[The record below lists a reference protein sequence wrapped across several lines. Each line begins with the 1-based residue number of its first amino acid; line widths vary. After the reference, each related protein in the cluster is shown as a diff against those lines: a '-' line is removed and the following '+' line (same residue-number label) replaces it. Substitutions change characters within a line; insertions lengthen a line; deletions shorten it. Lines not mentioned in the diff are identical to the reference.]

1 MKTAF
6 RFDGIDL
13 ARGLAIVGM
22 VFAHLGPAGFDGG
35 VVADYTTTAF
45 AGYPSALF
53 AVLAGV
59 SLGLFT
65 ERGSADPVRTRLATL
80 VRGVILL
87 VAGTLLSM
95 VQSMIAI
102 VLTTIAAIYLLL
114 FWLPR
119 CKTWVVAVIIAVL
132 AAVSSVGFVLVELV
146 PFGFELFM
154 PPYPILA
161 WLTYG
166 AVGVLVHRFLVG
178 DSKAQ
183 AIAVVPALL
192 LAAVGFVIRVNNA
205 AVLPDEPLADAKAP
219 QIDSDPSVQS
229 LLMHSFEPHTGMF
242 GDLLASITF
251 AIAVICLCCLLCQ
264 VRWVNILAY
273 PLRAVGA
280 MALTTYVAH
289 VFIAGWFMFGG
300 FPLDVGKAYHI
311 GGNPMP
317 YSRLEPAHGSVH
329 ESTESESAAE
339 TDKLDKTDKT
349 DKPAKPDEPV
359 EPDPSFQRYQ
369 KIIQEADTW
378 QEYDEL
384 TADFWDDKS
393 KGWVLGDD
401 EFDPDE
407 LDGKIT
413 GQDNN
418 WATAAWN
425 AVGLIAFASLWKLRF
440 RRGPLEWVVAKL
452 IAKAIADKKPVA
464 LQKDATMQ

>member
-1 MKTAF
+1 MKAAF

-22 VFAHLGPAGFDGG
+22 VFAHLGPTGFDGG
-35 VVADYTTTAF
+35 VVADYTSTAF

-59 SLGLFT
+59 SLGLFH
-65 ERGSADPVRTRLATL
+65 ERGADDPVRTRLATL

-87 VAGTLLSM
+87 VAGTLMSM
-95 VQSMIAI
+95 VQSTIAI
-102 VLTTIAAIYLLL
+102 VLSTIAVIYLLL

-119 CKTWVVAVIIAVL
+119 CKTWVIAVIIAVL
-132 AAVSSVGFVLVELV
+132 AAVSSVGFVLVDLV

-154 PPYPILA
+154 PPYPVLA

-178 DSKAQ
+178 NTKAQ

-205 AVLPDEPLADAKAP
+205 AVFPYDPLADYTEP
-219 QIDSDPSVQS
+219 QFDKEPLVQ
-229 LLMHSFEPHTGMF
+229 LLLTQSFEPHTGMF
-242 GDLLASITF
+242 GDLLASITC

-264 VRWVNILAY
+264 VRWANILAY

-289 VFIAGWFMFGG
+289 VFIAGFFMLGG
-300 FPLDVGKAYHI
+300 IPLDAGETFDISGTGPVQ
-311 GGNPMP
+311 
-317 YSRLEPAHGSVH
+317 YSRVEPAEGSVH

-339 TDKLDKTDKT
+339 TDKPDNPDK
-349 DKPAKPDEPV
+349 
-359 EPDPSFQRYQ
+359 PDPSFQRYQ
-369 KIIQEADTW
+369 EIIQEADTW

-384 TADFWDDKS
+384 TAEFWDGKS
-393 KGWVLGDD
+393 NGWVLGDD

-407 LDGKIT
+407 LDVKDA
-413 GQDNN
+413 GQINN

-425 AVGLIAFASLWKLRF
+425 ALGLIVFAAVWKVFF
-440 RRGPLEWVVAKL
+440 RRGPLEWVVARL
-452 IAKAIADKKPVA
+452 INKAVLRKEVS
-464 LQKDATMQ
+464 MQ

>member
-1 MKTAF
+1 MKAAF

-22 VFAHLGPAGFDGG
+22 VFAHLGPTGFDGG
-35 VVADYTTTAF
+35 VVADYTSTAF

-59 SLGLFT
+59 SLGLFH
-65 ERGSADPVRTRLATL
+65 ERGADDPVRTRLATL

-87 VAGTLLSM
+87 VAGTLMSM
-95 VQSMIAI
+95 VQSTIAI
-102 VLTTIAAIYLLL
+102 VLSTIAVIYLLL

-119 CKTWVVAVIIAVL
+119 CKTWVIAVIIAVL
-132 AAVSSVGFVLVELV
+132 AAVSSVGFVLVDLV

-154 PPYPILA
+154 PPYPVLS

-178 DSKAQ
+178 NTKAQ

-205 AVLPDEPLADAKAP
+205 AVFPYDPLADYTEP
-219 QIDSDPSVQS
+219 QFDKEPLVQ
-229 LLMHSFEPHTGMF
+229 LLLTQSFEPHTGMF
-242 GDLLASITF
+242 GDLLASITC
-251 AIAVICLCCLLCQ
+251 AIAVICLCCLFCQ
-264 VRWVNILAY
+264 VRWANILAY

-289 VFIAGWFMFGG
+289 VFIAGFFMLGG
-300 FPLDVGKAYHI
+300 IPLDAGETFDISGTGPVQ
-311 GGNPMP
+311 
-317 YSRLEPAHGSVH
+317 YSRVEPAEGSVH

-339 TDKLDKTDKT
+339 TDKPEK
-349 DKPAKPDEPV
+349 PV

-384 TADFWDDKS
+384 TAEFWDGKT

-407 LDGKIT
+407 LDVKDA
-413 GQDNN
+413 GQINN

-425 AVGLIAFASLWKLRF
+425 ALGLIVFAVVWKVFF
-440 RRGPLEWVVAKL
+440 RRGPLEWVVAQL
-452 IAKAIADKKPVA
+452 INKAVLRKEVS
-464 LQKDATMQ
+464 MQ

>member
-1 MKTAF
+1 MKAAF

-22 VFAHLGPAGFDGG
+22 VFAHLGPTGFDGG
-35 VVADYTTTAF
+35 VVADYTSTAF

-59 SLGLFT
+59 SLGLFH
-65 ERGSADPVRTRLATL
+65 ERGADDPVRTRLATL

-87 VAGTLLSM
+87 VAGTLMSM
-95 VQSMIAI
+95 VQSTIAI
-102 VLTTIAAIYLLL
+102 VLSTIAVIYLLL

-119 CKTWVVAVIIAVL
+119 CKTWVIAVIIAVL
-132 AAVSSVGFVLVELV
+132 AAVSSVGFMLVEFV

-154 PPYPILA
+154 PPYPVLA

-178 DSKAQ
+178 NTKAQ

-205 AVLPDEPLADAKAP
+205 AVFPYDPLADYTEP
-219 QIDSDPSVQS
+219 QFDKEPLVQ
-229 LLMHSFEPHTGMF
+229 LLLTQSFEPHTGMF
-242 GDLLASITF
+242 GDLLASITC

-264 VRWVNILAY
+264 VRWANILAY

-289 VFIAGWFMFGG
+289 VFIAGFFMLGG
-300 FPLDVGKAYHI
+300 IPLDAGETFDISGTGPVQ
-311 GGNPMP
+311 
-317 YSRLEPAHGSVH
+317 YSRVEPAEGSVH

-339 TDKLDKTDKT
+339 TDKPDNPDK
-349 DKPAKPDEPV
+349 
-359 EPDPSFQRYQ
+359 PDPSFQRYQ
-369 KIIQEADTW
+369 EIIQEADTW

-384 TADFWDDKS
+384 TAEFWDGKS
-393 KGWVLGDD
+393 NGWVLGDD

-407 LDGKIT
+407 LDVKDA
-413 GQDNN
+413 GQINN

-425 AVGLIAFASLWKLRF
+425 ALGLIVFAAVWKVFF
-440 RRGPLEWVVAKL
+440 RRGPLEWVVARL
-452 IAKAIADKKPVA
+452 INKAVLRKEVS
-464 LQKDATMQ
+464 MQ

>member
-1 MKTAF
+1 MKAAF

-22 VFAHLGPAGFDGG
+22 VFAHLGPTGFDGG
-35 VVADYTTTAF
+35 VVADYTSTAF

-59 SLGLFT
+59 SLGLFH
-65 ERGSADPVRTRLATL
+65 ERGADDPVRTRLATL

-87 VAGTLLSM
+87 VAGTLMSM
-95 VQSMIAI
+95 VQSTIAI
-102 VLTTIAAIYLLL
+102 VLSTIAVIYLLL

-119 CKTWVVAVIIAVL
+119 CKTWVIAVIIAVL
-132 AAVSSVGFVLVELV
+132 AAVSSVGFVLVDLV

-154 PPYPILA
+154 PPYPVLA

-178 DSKAQ
+178 NTKAQ

-205 AVLPDEPLADAKAP
+205 AVFPYDPLADDTEP
-219 QIDSDPSVQS
+219 QFDKEPLVQ
-229 LLMHSFEPHTGMF
+229 LLLTQSFEPHTGMF
-242 GDLLASITF
+242 GDLLASITC

-264 VRWVNILAY
+264 VRWANILAY

-289 VFIAGWFMFGG
+289 VFIAGFFMLGG
-300 FPLDVGKAYHI
+300 IPLDAGETFNISGTGPVQ
-311 GGNPMP
+311 
-317 YSRLEPAHGSVH
+317 YSRVEPAEGSVH
-329 ESTESESAAE
+329 ESTESENVAE
-339 TDKLDKTDKT
+339 TDKSEK
-349 DKPAKPDEPV
+349 PV

-384 TADFWDDKS
+384 TAEFWDGKT

-407 LDGKIT
+407 LDVKDT
-413 GQDNN
+413 GQIHN

-425 AVGLIAFASLWKLRF
+425 ALGLIVFAAVWKAFF
-440 RRGPLEWVVAKL
+440 RRGPLEWVVAQL
-452 IAKAIADKKPVA
+452 INKAVLRKEVS
-464 LQKDATMQ
+464 MQ

>member
-1 MKTAF
+1 MKAAF

-22 VFAHLGPAGFDGG
+22 VFAHLGPTGFDGG
-35 VVADYTTTAF
+35 VVADYTSTAF

-59 SLGLFT
+59 SLGLFH
-65 ERGSADPVRTRLATL
+65 ERGADDPVRTRLATL

-87 VAGTLLSM
+87 VAGTLMSM
-95 VQSMIAI
+95 VQSTIAI
-102 VLTTIAAIYLLL
+102 VLSTIAVIYLLL

-119 CKTWVVAVIIAVL
+119 CKTWVIAVIIAVL
-132 AAVSSVGFVLVELV
+132 AAVSSVGFVLVDLV

-154 PPYPILA
+154 PPYPVLA

-178 DSKAQ
+178 NTKAQ
-183 AIAVVPALL
+183 VIALVPAVL

-205 AVLPDEPLADAKAP
+205 AVFPYDPLADYTEP
-219 QIDSDPSVQS
+219 QFDKEPLVQ
-229 LLMHSFEPHTGMF
+229 LLLTQSFEPHTGMF
-242 GDLLASITF
+242 GDLLASITC
-251 AIAVICLCCLLCQ
+251 AIAVICLCCLFCQ
-264 VRWVNILAY
+264 VRWANILAY

-289 VFIAGWFMFGG
+289 VFIAGFFMLGG
-300 FPLDVGKAYHI
+300 IPLDAGETFDISGTGPVQ
-311 GGNPMP
+311 
-317 YSRLEPAHGSVH
+317 YSRVEPAEGSVH

-339 TDKLDKTDKT
+339 TDKTEK
-349 DKPAKPDEPV
+349 PV

-384 TADFWDDKS
+384 TAEFWDGKT

-407 LDGKIT
+407 LDVKDA
-413 GQDNN
+413 GQINN

-425 AVGLIAFASLWKLRF
+425 ALGLIVFAAVWKVFF
-440 RRGPLEWVVAKL
+440 RRGPLEWVVAQL
-452 IAKAIADKKPVA
+452 INKAVLRKEVG
-464 LQKDATMQ
+464 MQ

>member
-1 MKTAF
+1 MKAAF

-22 VFAHLGPAGFDGG
+22 VFAHLGPTGFDGG

-59 SLGLFT
+59 SLGLFH
-65 ERGSADPVRTRLATL
+65 ERGADDPVRTRLATL

-87 VAGTLLSM
+87 VAGTLMSM
-95 VQSMIAI
+95 VQSTIAI
-102 VLTTIAAIYLLL
+102 VLSTIAVIYLLL

-119 CKTWVVAVIIAVL
+119 CKTWVIAVIIAVL
-132 AAVSSVGFVLVELV
+132 AAVSSVGFVLVDLV

-154 PPYPILA
+154 PPYPVLA

-178 DSKAQ
+178 NTKAQ

-205 AVLPDEPLADAKAP
+205 AVFPYDPLADDSEP
-219 QIDSDPSVQS
+219 QFDKEPLVQ
-229 LLMHSFEPHTGMF
+229 LLLTQSFEPHTGMF
-242 GDLLASITF
+242 GDLLASITC

-264 VRWVNILAY
+264 VRWANILAY

-289 VFIAGWFMFGG
+289 VFIAGFFMLGG
-300 FPLDVGKAYHI
+300 IPLDAGETFDISGTGPVQ
-311 GGNPMP
+311 
-317 YSRLEPAHGSVH
+317 YSRVEPAEGSVH

-339 TDKLDKTDKT
+339 TDKPDNPDK
-349 DKPAKPDEPV
+349 
-359 EPDPSFQRYQ
+359 PDPSFQRYQ
-369 KIIQEADTW
+369 EIIQEADTW

-384 TADFWDDKS
+384 TAEFWDGKS
-393 KGWVLGDD
+393 NGWVLGDD

-407 LDGKIT
+407 LDVKDA
-413 GQDNN
+413 GQINN

-425 AVGLIAFASLWKLRF
+425 ALGLIVFAAVWKVFF
-440 RRGPLEWVVAKL
+440 RRGPLEWVVARL
-452 IAKAIADKKPVA
+452 INKAVLRKEVS
-464 LQKDATMQ
+464 MQ

>member
-1 MKTAF
+1 MKAAF

-22 VFAHLGPAGFDGG
+22 VFAHLGPTGFDGG
-35 VVADYTTTAF
+35 VVADYTSTAF

-59 SLGLFT
+59 SLGLFH
-65 ERGSADPVRTRLATL
+65 ERGADDPVRTRLATL

-87 VAGTLLSM
+87 VAGTLMSM
-95 VQSMIAI
+95 VQSTIAI
-102 VLTTIAAIYLLL
+102 VLSTIAVIYLLL

-119 CKTWVVAVIIAVL
+119 CKTWVIAVIIAVL
-132 AAVSSVGFVLVELV
+132 AAVSSVGFVLVDLV

-154 PPYPILA
+154 PPYPVLA

-178 DSKAQ
+178 NTKAQ

-205 AVLPDEPLADAKAP
+205 AVFPYDPLADDSEP
-219 QIDSDPSVQS
+219 QFDKEPLVQ
-229 LLMHSFEPHTGMF
+229 LLLTQSFEPHTGMF
-242 GDLLASITF
+242 GDLLASITC

-264 VRWVNILAY
+264 VRWANILAY

-289 VFIAGWFMFGG
+289 VFIAGFFMLGG
-300 FPLDVGKAYHI
+300 IPLDAGETFDISGTGPVQ
-311 GGNPMP
+311 
-317 YSRLEPAHGSVH
+317 YSRVEPAEGSVH

-339 TDKLDKTDKT
+339 TD
-349 DKPAKPDEPV
+349 KPDEPV

-384 TADFWDDKS
+384 TAEFWDGKS
-393 KGWVLGDD
+393 NGWVLSDD

-407 LDGKIT
+407 LDVKDA
-413 GQDNN
+413 GQINN

-425 AVGLIAFASLWKLRF
+425 ALGLIVFAAVWKVFF
-440 RRGPLEWVVAKL
+440 RRGPLEWVVARL
-452 IAKAIADKKPVA
+452 INKAVLRKEVS
-464 LQKDATMQ
+464 MQ

>member
-1 MKTAF
+1 MKAAF

-22 VFAHLGPAGFDGG
+22 VFAHLGPTGFDGG
-35 VVADYTTTAF
+35 VVADYTSTAF

-59 SLGLFT
+59 SLGLFH
-65 ERGSADPVRTRLATL
+65 ERGADDPVRTRLATL

-87 VAGTLLSM
+87 VAGTLMSM
-95 VQSMIAI
+95 VQSTIAI
-102 VLTTIAAIYLLL
+102 VLSTIAVIYLLL

-119 CKTWVVAVIIAVL
+119 CKTWVISVVIAVL
-132 AAVSSVGFVLVELV
+132 VAVSSVGFVLVDLV

-154 PPYPILA
+154 PPYPVLA

-178 DSKAQ
+178 NTKAQ

-205 AVLPDEPLADAKAP
+205 AVFPYDPLADYTEP
-219 QIDSDPSVQS
+219 QFDKEPLVQ
-229 LLMHSFEPHTGMF
+229 LLLTQSFEPHTGLF
-242 GDLLASITF
+242 GDLLASITC

-264 VRWVNILAY
+264 VRWANILAY

-289 VFIAGWFMFGG
+289 VFIAGFFMLGG
-300 FPLDVGKAYHI
+300 IPLDAGKTFDI
-311 GGNPMP
+311 SGTGPVQ
-317 YSRLEPAHGSVH
+317 YSRVEPAEGSMH

-339 TDKLDKTDKT
+339 TD
-349 DKPAKPDEPV
+349 KPDEPV

-384 TADFWDDKS
+384 TAEFWDGKS
-393 KGWVLGDD
+393 NGWVLGDD
-401 EFDPDE
+401 KFDPDE
-407 LDGKIT
+407 LDVKDA
-413 GQDNN
+413 GQIHN

-425 AVGLIAFASLWKLRF
+425 ALGLIVFAAVWKVFF
-440 RRGPLEWVVAKL
+440 RRGPLEWVVARL
-452 IAKAIADKKPVA
+452 INKAVLRKEVS
-464 LQKDATMQ
+464 MQ

>member
-1 MKTAF
+1 MKAAF

-22 VFAHLGPAGFDGG
+22 VFAHLGPTGFDGG
-35 VVADYTTTAF
+35 VVADYTSTAF

-59 SLGLFT
+59 SLGLFH
-65 ERGSADPVRTRLATL
+65 ERGADDPVRTRLATL

-87 VAGTLLSM
+87 VAGTLMSM
-95 VQSMIAI
+95 VQSTIAI
-102 VLTTIAAIYLLL
+102 VLSTIAVIYLLL

-119 CKTWVVAVIIAVL
+119 CKTWVIAVIIAVL
-132 AAVSSVGFVLVELV
+132 AAVSSVGFVLVDLV

-154 PPYPILA
+154 PPYPVLA

-178 DSKAQ
+178 NTKAQ

-205 AVLPDEPLADAKAP
+205 AVFPYDPLADDSEP
-219 QIDSDPSVQS
+219 QFDKEPLVQ
-229 LLMHSFEPHTGMF
+229 LLLTQSFEPHTGMF
-242 GDLLASITF
+242 GDLLASITC

-264 VRWVNILAY
+264 VRWANILAY

-289 VFIAGWFMFGG
+289 VFIAGFFMLGG
-300 FPLDVGKAYHI
+300 IPLDAGETFDISGTGPVQ
-311 GGNPMP
+311 
-317 YSRLEPAHGSVH
+317 YSRVEPAEGSVH

-339 TDKLDKTDKT
+339 TDKP
-349 DKPAKPDEPV
+349 DKPDK
-359 EPDPSFQRYQ
+359 PDPSFQRYQ
-369 KIIQEADTW
+369 EIIQEADTW

-384 TADFWDDKS
+384 TAEFWDGKS
-393 KGWVLGDD
+393 NGWVLGDD

-407 LDGKIT
+407 LDVKDA
-413 GQDNN
+413 GQINN

-425 AVGLIAFASLWKLRF
+425 ALGLIVFAAVWKVFF
-440 RRGPLEWVVAKL
+440 RRGPLEWVVARL
-452 IAKAIADKKPVA
+452 INKAVLRKEVS
-464 LQKDATMQ
+464 MQ

>member
-1 MKTAF
+1 MKAAF

-22 VFAHLGPAGFDGG
+22 VFAHLGPTGFDGG
-35 VVADYTTTAF
+35 VVADYTSTAF

-59 SLGLFT
+59 SLGLFH
-65 ERGSADPVRTRLATL
+65 ERGADDPVRTRLATL

-87 VAGTLLSM
+87 VAGTLMSM
-95 VQSMIAI
+95 VQSTIAI
-102 VLTTIAAIYLLL
+102 VLSTIAVIYLLL

-119 CKTWVVAVIIAVL
+119 CKTWVISVVIAVL
-132 AAVSSVGFVLVELV
+132 ATVSSVGFVLVDLV

-154 PPYPILA
+154 PPYPVLA

-178 DSKAQ
+178 NTKAQ

-205 AVLPDEPLADAKAP
+205 AVFPYDPLADYTEP
-219 QIDSDPSVQS
+219 QFDKEPLVQ
-229 LLMHSFEPHTGMF
+229 LLLTQSFEPHTGLF
-242 GDLLASITF
+242 GDLLASITC
-251 AIAVICLCCLLCQ
+251 AIAVICLCSLLCQ
-264 VRWVNILAY
+264 VRWANILAY

-289 VFIAGWFMFGG
+289 VFIAGFFMLGG
-300 FPLDVGKAYHI
+300 IPLDAGKTFDI
-311 GGNPMP
+311 SGTGPVQ
-317 YSRLEPAHGSVH
+317 YSRLEPAEGSMH

-339 TDKLDKTDKT
+339 TDK
-349 DKPAKPDEPV
+349 PDEPD

-384 TADFWDDKS
+384 TAEFWDGKS
-393 KGWVLGDD
+393 NGWVLGDD

-407 LDGKIT
+407 LDVKDA
-413 GQDNN
+413 GQIHN
-418 WATAAWN
+418 WTTAAWN
-425 AVGLIAFASLWKLRF
+425 ALGLIVFAAVWKAFF
-440 RRGPLEWVVAKL
+440 RRGPLEWVVARL
-452 IAKAIADKKPVA
+452 INKAVLRKEVS
-464 LQKDATMQ
+464 MQ

>member
-1 MKTAF
+1 MKAAF

-22 VFAHLGPAGFDGG
+22 VFAHLGPTGFDGG

-87 VAGTLLSM
+87 VAGTLMSM
-95 VQSMIAI
+95 VQSTIAI
-102 VLTTIAAIYLLL
+102 VLSTIAVIYLLL

-119 CKTWVVAVIIAVL
+119 CKTWVIAVIIAVL

-154 PPYPILA
+154 PPYPVLA

-178 DSKAQ
+178 NTKAQ

-192 LAAVGFVIRVNNA
+192 LAAVGFVIRVNIA
-205 AVLPDEPLADAKAP
+205 AVFPYDPLADYTEP
-219 QIDSDPSVQS
+219 QFDKEPLVQ
-229 LLMHSFEPHTGMF
+229 LLLTQSFEPHTGMF
-242 GDLLASITF
+242 GDLLASITCV
-251 AIAVICLCCLLCQ
+251 IAVICLCCLLCQ
-264 VRWVNILAY
+264 VRWANILAY

-289 VFIAGWFMFGG
+289 VFIAGFFMLGG
-300 FPLDVGKAYHI
+300 IPLDAGETFDISGTGPVQ
-311 GGNPMP
+311 
-317 YSRLEPAHGSVH
+317 YSRVEPAEGSVH

-339 TDKLDKTDKT
+339 TDKPDNPDK
-349 DKPAKPDEPV
+349 
-359 EPDPSFQRYQ
+359 PDPSFQRYQ
-369 KIIQEADTW
+369 EIIQEADTW

-384 TADFWDDKS
+384 TAEFWDDKS

-401 EFDPDE
+401 EFDPGE
-407 LDGKIT
+407 LDAKSS
-413 GQDNN
+413 GQHNN

-425 AVGLIAFASLWKLRF
+425 ALGLIAFAAVWKAFF

-452 IAKAIADKKPVA
+452 INKAVLRDEPK
-464 LQKDATMQ
+464 MQ

>member
-1 MKTAF
+1 MKAAF

-22 VFAHLGPAGFDGG
+22 VFAHLGPTGFDGG
-35 VVADYTTTAF
+35 VIADYTTTAF

-59 SLGLFT
+59 SLGLFH
-65 ERGSADPVRTRLATL
+65 ERGADDPVRTRLATL

-87 VAGTLLSM
+87 VAGTLMSM
-95 VQSMIAI
+95 VQSTIAI
-102 VLTTIAAIYLLL
+102 VLSTIAVIYLLL

-119 CKTWVVAVIIAVL
+119 CKTWVIAVIIAVL
-132 AAVSSVGFVLVELV
+132 AAVSSVGFVLVDLV

-154 PPYPILA
+154 PPYPVLA

-178 DSKAQ
+178 NTKAQ

-192 LAAVGFVIRVNNA
+192 LAAVGFVIRVNSA
-205 AVLPDEPLADAKAP
+205 AVVPDELLVDAAEPQFDSAPL
-219 QIDSDPSVQS
+219 VQ
-229 LLMHSFEPHTGMF
+229 LLLTQSFEPHTGMF
-242 GDLLASITF
+242 GDLLASITC

-264 VRWVNILAY
+264 VRWANILAY

-289 VFIAGWFMFGG
+289 VFIAGFFMLGG
-300 FPLDVGKAYHI
+300 IPLDVGKTYTM
-311 GGNPMP
+311 GGTGPTQ
-317 YSRLEPAHGSVH
+317 YSRLEPAKGSVH

-339 TDKLDKTDKT
+339 TDK
-349 DKPAKPDEPV
+349 PDEPAL
-359 EPDPSFQRYQ
+359 PDPSFQRYQ
-369 KIIQEADTW
+369 EIIQEADTW

-384 TADFWDDKS
+384 TAEFWDDKS
-393 KGWVLGDD
+393 KGWILGDD
-401 EFDPDE
+401 EFDPGE
-407 LDGKIT
+407 LDAKSAGHRN
-413 GQDNN
+413 D

-425 AVGLIAFASLWKLRF
+425 ALGRIVLAAVWKAFF

-452 IAKAIADKKPVA
+452 INRAVLRKEPS
-464 LQKDATMQ
+464 MQ

>member
-1 MKTAF
+1 MKAAF

-22 VFAHLGPAGFDGG
+22 VFAHLGPTGFDGG
-35 VVADYTTTAF
+35 VVADYTSTAF

-59 SLGLFT
+59 SLGLFH
-65 ERGSADPVRTRLATL
+65 ERGADDPVRTRLATL

-87 VAGTLLSM
+87 VAGTLMSM
-95 VQSMIAI
+95 VQSTIAI
-102 VLTTIAAIYLLL
+102 VLSTIAVIYLLL

-119 CKTWVVAVIIAVL
+119 CKTWVIAVIIAVL
-132 AAVSSVGFVLVELV
+132 AAVSSVGFVLVDLV

-154 PPYPILA
+154 PPYPVLA

-178 DSKAQ
+178 NTKAQ

-205 AVLPDEPLADAKAP
+205 AVFPYDPLADYTEP
-219 QIDSDPSVQS
+219 QFDKEPLVQ
-229 LLMHSFEPHTGMF
+229 LLLTQSFEPHTGMF
-242 GDLLASITF
+242 GDLLASITC

-264 VRWVNILAY
+264 VRWANILAY

-289 VFIAGWFMFGG
+289 VFIAGFFMLGG
-300 FPLDVGKAYHI
+300 IPLDAGETFDISGTGPVQ
-311 GGNPMP
+311 
-317 YSRLEPAHGSVH
+317 YSRVEPAEGSVH

-339 TDKLDKTDKT
+339 TDKPEK
-349 DKPAKPDEPV
+349 PV

-384 TADFWDDKS
+384 TAEFWDGKS
-393 KGWVLGDD
+393 NGWVLGDD

-407 LDGKIT
+407 LDVKDA
-413 GQDNN
+413 GQINN

-425 AVGLIAFASLWKLRF
+425 ALGLIVFAAVWKVFF
-440 RRGPLEWVVAKL
+440 RRGPLEWVVAQL
-452 IAKAIADKKPVA
+452 INKAVLRKEVS
-464 LQKDATMQ
+464 MQ

>member
-1 MKTAF
+1 MKAAF

-22 VFAHLGPAGFDGG
+22 VFAHLGPTGFDGG
-35 VVADYTTTAF
+35 VVADYTSTAF

-59 SLGLFT
+59 SLGLFH
-65 ERGSADPVRTRLATL
+65 ERGADDPVRTRLATL

-87 VAGTLLSM
+87 VAGTLMSM
-95 VQSMIAI
+95 VQSTIAI
-102 VLTTIAAIYLLL
+102 VLSTIAVIYLLL

-119 CKTWVVAVIIAVL
+119 CKTWVIAVIIAVL
-132 AAVSSVGFVLVELV
+132 AAVSSVGFVLVDLV

-154 PPYPILA
+154 PPYPVLA

-178 DSKAQ
+178 NTKAQ
-183 AIAVVPALL
+183 VIALVPAVL

-205 AVLPDEPLADAKAP
+205 AVFPYDPLADYTEP
-219 QIDSDPSVQS
+219 QFDKEPLVQ
-229 LLMHSFEPHTGMF
+229 LLLTQSFEPHTGMF
-242 GDLLASITF
+242 GDLLASITC
-251 AIAVICLCCLLCQ
+251 AIAVICLCCLFCQ
-264 VRWVNILAY
+264 VRWANILAY

-289 VFIAGWFMFGG
+289 VFIAGFFMLGG
-300 FPLDVGKAYHI
+300 IPLDAGETFDISGTGPVQ
-311 GGNPMP
+311 
-317 YSRLEPAHGSVH
+317 YSRVEPAEGSVH

-339 TDKLDKTDKT
+339 TDKPEK
-349 DKPAKPDEPV
+349 PV

-384 TADFWDDKS
+384 TAEFWDGKS
-393 KGWVLGDD
+393 NGWVLGDD

-407 LDGKIT
+407 LDVKDA
-413 GQDNN
+413 GQIHN

-425 AVGLIAFASLWKLRF
+425 ALGLIVFAAVWKAFF
-440 RRGPLEWVVAKL
+440 RRGPLEWVVARL
-452 IAKAIADKKPVA
+452 INKAVLRKEVS
-464 LQKDATMQ
+464 MQ

>member
-1 MKTAF
+1 MKTGF

-22 VFAHLGPAGFDGG
+22 VFAHLGPTGFDGG

-87 VAGTLLSM
+87 VAGTLMSM
-95 VQSMIAI
+95 VQSTIAI
-102 VLTTIAAIYLLL
+102 VLTTVAAIYLLL

-132 AAVSSVGFVLVELV
+132 AAVSSVGFVLVEFV

-154 PPYPILA
+154 PPYPVLA

-178 DSKAQ
+178 NLKVQ
-183 AIAVVPALL
+183 AIALVPAVV

-264 VRWVNILAY
+264 VRWANILAY

-289 VFIAGWFMFGG
+289 VFVAGWFMFGG
-300 FPLDVGKAYHI
+300 FPLDVAKAI
-311 GGNPMP
+311 NMGGTGPVQ
-317 YSRLEPAHGSVH
+317 YSRVEPAHGSEH
-329 ESTESESAAE
+329 ESAESESAAE
-339 TDKLDKTDKT
+339 TDKT
-349 DKPAKPDEPV
+349 AKPDEPV

-369 KIIQEADTW
+369 EIIQEADTW

-407 LDGKIT
+407 LDGKIA
-413 GQDNN
+413 GQHNN

-425 AVGLIAFASLWKLRF
+425 ALGLIAFAAVWKAFF

-452 IAKAIADKKPVA
+452 INKAVLRDEPK
-464 LQKDATMQ
+464 MQ

>member
-1 MKTAF
+1 MKAAF

-22 VFAHLGPAGFDGG
+22 VFAHLGPTGFDGG
-35 VVADYTTTAF
+35 VVADYTSTAF

-59 SLGLFT
+59 SLGLFH
-65 ERGSADPVRTRLATL
+65 ERGADDPVRTRLATL

-87 VAGTLLSM
+87 VAGTLMSM
-95 VQSMIAI
+95 VQSTIAI
-102 VLTTIAAIYLLL
+102 VLSTIAVIYLLL

-119 CKTWVVAVIIAVL
+119 CKTWVIAVIIAVL
-132 AAVSSVGFVLVELV
+132 AVVSSVGFVLVDLV

-154 PPYPILA
+154 PPYPVLA

-178 DSKAQ
+178 NTKAQ

-205 AVLPDEPLADAKAP
+205 AVFPYDPLADDSEP
-219 QIDSDPSVQS
+219 QFDKEPLVQ
-229 LLMHSFEPHTGMF
+229 LLLTQSFEPHTGMF
-242 GDLLASITF
+242 GDLLASITC

-264 VRWVNILAY
+264 VRWANILAY

-289 VFIAGWFMFGG
+289 VFIAGFFMLGG
-300 FPLDVGKAYHI
+300 IPLDAGETFDISGTGPVQ
-311 GGNPMP
+311 
-317 YSRLEPAHGSVH
+317 YSRVEPAEGSVH

-339 TDKLDKTDKT
+339 TDKP
-349 DKPAKPDEPV
+349 DKPDK
-359 EPDPSFQRYQ
+359 PDPSFQRYQ
-369 KIIQEADTW
+369 EIIQEADTW

-384 TADFWDDKS
+384 TAEFWDGKS
-393 KGWVLGDD
+393 NGWVLGDD

-407 LDGKIT
+407 LDVKDA
-413 GQDNN
+413 GQINN

-425 AVGLIAFASLWKLRF
+425 ALGLIVFAAVWKVFF
-440 RRGPLEWVVAKL
+440 RRGPLEWVVARL
-452 IAKAIADKKPVA
+452 INKAVLRKEVS
-464 LQKDATMQ
+464 MQ

>member
-1 MKTAF
+1 MKAAF

-22 VFAHLGPAGFDGG
+22 VFAHLGPTGFDGG
-35 VVADYTTTAF
+35 VVADYTSTAF

-59 SLGLFT
+59 SLGLFH
-65 ERGSADPVRTRLATL
+65 ERGADDPVRTRLATL

-87 VAGTLLSM
+87 VAGTLMSM
-95 VQSMIAI
+95 VQSTIAI
-102 VLTTIAAIYLLL
+102 VLSTIAVIYLLL

-119 CKTWVVAVIIAVL
+119 CKTWVIAVIIAVL
-132 AAVSSVGFVLVELV
+132 AAVSSVGFVLVDLV

-154 PPYPILA
+154 PPYPVLA

-178 DSKAQ
+178 NTKAQ

-205 AVLPDEPLADAKAP
+205 AVFPYDPLADYTEP
-219 QIDSDPSVQS
+219 QFDKEPLVQ
-229 LLMHSFEPHTGMF
+229 LLLTQSFEPHTGMF
-242 GDLLASITF
+242 GDLLASITC

-264 VRWVNILAY
+264 VRWANILAY

-280 MALTTYVAH
+280 MAFTTYVAH
-289 VFIAGWFMFGG
+289 VFIAGFFMLGG
-300 FPLDVGKAYHI
+300 IPLDAGETFDISGTGPVQ
-311 GGNPMP
+311 
-317 YSRLEPAHGSVH
+317 YSRVEPAEGSVH

-339 TDKLDKTDKT
+339 TDK
-349 DKPAKPDEPV
+349 
-359 EPDPSFQRYQ
+359 PDPSFQRYQ

-384 TADFWDDKS
+384 TAEFWDGKT

-407 LDGKIT
+407 LDVKDA
-413 GQDNN
+413 GQINN

-425 AVGLIAFASLWKLRF
+425 ALGLIVFAAVWKVFF
-440 RRGPLEWVVAKL
+440 RRGPLEWVVAQL
-452 IAKAIADKKPVA
+452 INKAVLRKEVG
-464 LQKDATMQ
+464 MQ

>member
-1 MKTAF
+1 MKAAF

-22 VFAHLGPAGFDGG
+22 VFAHLGPTGFDGG
-35 VVADYTTTAF
+35 VVADYTSTAF

-59 SLGLFT
+59 SLGLFH
-65 ERGSADPVRTRLATL
+65 ERGADDPVRTRLATL

-87 VAGTLLSM
+87 VAGTLMSM
-95 VQSMIAI
+95 VQSTIAI
-102 VLTTIAAIYLLL
+102 VLSTIAVIYLLL

-119 CKTWVVAVIIAVL
+119 CKTWVIAVIIAVL
-132 AAVSSVGFVLVELV
+132 AAVSSVGFVLVDLV

-154 PPYPILA
+154 PPYPVLA

-178 DSKAQ
+178 NTKAQ

-205 AVLPDEPLADAKAP
+205 AVFPYDPLADYTEP
-219 QIDSDPSVQS
+219 QFDKEPLVQ
-229 LLMHSFEPHTGMF
+229 LLLTQSFEPHTGMF
-242 GDLLASITF
+242 GDLLASITC

-264 VRWVNILAY
+264 VRWANILAY

-289 VFIAGWFMFGG
+289 VFIAGFFMLGG
-300 FPLDVGKAYHI
+300 IPLDAGETFDISGTGPVQ
-311 GGNPMP
+311 
-317 YSRLEPAHGSVH
+317 YSRVEPAEGSVH

-339 TDKLDKTDKT
+339 TDK
-349 DKPAKPDEPV
+349 PDEPA

-369 KIIQEADTW
+369 EIIQEADTW

-384 TADFWDDKS
+384 TAEFWDGKS
-393 KGWVLGDD
+393 NGWVLGDD

-407 LDGKIT
+407 LDVKDA
-413 GQDNN
+413 GQINN

-425 AVGLIAFASLWKLRF
+425 ALGLIVFAAVWKVFF
-440 RRGPLEWVVAKL
+440 RRGPLEWVVARL
-452 IAKAIADKKPVA
+452 INKAVLRKEVS
-464 LQKDATMQ
+464 MQ

>member
-1 MKTAF
+1 MKAAF

-22 VFAHLGPAGFDGG
+22 VFAHLGPTGFDGG
-35 VVADYTTTAF
+35 VVADYTSTAF

-59 SLGLFT
+59 SLGLFH
-65 ERGSADPVRTRLATL
+65 ERGADDPVRTRLATL

-87 VAGTLLSM
+87 VAGTLMSM
-95 VQSMIAI
+95 VQSTIAI
-102 VLTTIAAIYLLL
+102 VLSTIAVIYLLL

-119 CKTWVVAVIIAVL
+119 CKTWVIAVIIAVL
-132 AAVSSVGFVLVELV
+132 AAVSSVGFVLVDLV

-154 PPYPILA
+154 PPYPVLA

-178 DSKAQ
+178 NTKAQ
-183 AIAVVPALL
+183 VIALVPAVL

-205 AVLPDEPLADAKAP
+205 AVFPYDPLADYTEP
-219 QIDSDPSVQS
+219 QFDKEPLVQ
-229 LLMHSFEPHTGMF
+229 LLLTQSFEPHTGMF
-242 GDLLASITF
+242 GDLLASITC
-251 AIAVICLCCLLCQ
+251 AIAVICLCCLFCQ
-264 VRWVNILAY
+264 VRWANILAY

-289 VFIAGWFMFGG
+289 VFIAGFFMLGG
-300 FPLDVGKAYHI
+300 IPLDAGEAFDISGTGPVQ
-311 GGNPMP
+311 
-317 YSRLEPAHGSVH
+317 YSRVEPAEGSVH

-339 TDKLDKTDKT
+339 TDKPEK
-349 DKPAKPDEPV
+349 PV

-384 TADFWDDKS
+384 TAEFWDGKS
-393 KGWVLGDD
+393 NGWVLGDD

-407 LDGKIT
+407 LDVKDA
-413 GQDNN
+413 GQIHN

-425 AVGLIAFASLWKLRF
+425 ALGLIVFAAVWEAFF
-440 RRGPLEWVVAKL
+440 RRGPLEWVVARL
-452 IAKAIADKKPVA
+452 IDKAVLRKEVS
-464 LQKDATMQ
+464 MQ

>member
-1 MKTAF
+1 MKAAF

-22 VFAHLGPAGFDGG
+22 VFAHLGPTGFDGG
-35 VVADYTTTAF
+35 VVADYTSTAF

-59 SLGLFT
+59 SLGLFH
-65 ERGSADPVRTRLATL
+65 ERGADDPVRTRLATL

-87 VAGTLLSM
+87 VAGTLMSM
-95 VQSMIAI
+95 VQSTIAI
-102 VLTTIAAIYLLL
+102 VLSTIAVIYLLL

-119 CKTWVVAVIIAVL
+119 CKTWVISVVIAVL
-132 AAVSSVGFVLVELV
+132 ATVSSVGFVLVDLV

-154 PPYPILA
+154 PPYPVLA

-178 DSKAQ
+178 NTKAQ

-205 AVLPDEPLADAKAP
+205 AVFPYDPLADYTEP
-219 QIDSDPSVQS
+219 QFDKEPLVQ
-229 LLMHSFEPHTGMF
+229 LLLTQSFEPHTGLF
-242 GDLLASITF
+242 GDLLASITC

-264 VRWVNILAY
+264 VRWANILAY

-289 VFIAGWFMFGG
+289 VFIAGFFMLGG
-300 FPLDVGKAYHI
+300 IPLDAGKTFDI
-311 GGNPMP
+311 SGTGPVQ
-317 YSRLEPAHGSVH
+317 YSRVEPAEGSVH
-329 ESTESESAAE
+329 ESTESENAAE
-339 TDKLDKTDKT
+339 TDKPEKPDEIN
-349 DKPAKPDEPV
+349 KPAKPD

-384 TADFWDDKS
+384 TAEFWDGKS
-393 KGWVLGDD
+393 NGWVLGDD

-407 LDGKIT
+407 LDVKDA
-413 GQDNN
+413 GQIHN

-425 AVGLIAFASLWKLRF
+425 ALGLIVFAAVWKVFF
-440 RRGPLEWVVAKL
+440 RRGPLEWVVARL
-452 IAKAIADKKPVA
+452 INKAVLRKEVS
-464 LQKDATMQ
+464 MQ

>member
-1 MKTAF
+1 MKAAF

-22 VFAHLGPAGFDGG
+22 VFAHLGPTGFDGG
-35 VVADYTTTAF
+35 VVADYTSTAF

-59 SLGLFT
+59 SLDLFH
-65 ERGSADPVRTRLATL
+65 ERGADDPVRTRLATL

-87 VAGTLLSM
+87 VAGTLMSM
-95 VQSMIAI
+95 VQSTIAI
-102 VLTTIAAIYLLL
+102 VLSTIAVIYLLL

-119 CKTWVVAVIIAVL
+119 CKTWVISVVIAVL
-132 AAVSSVGFVLVELV
+132 ATVSSVGFVLVDLV

-154 PPYPILA
+154 PPYPVLA

-178 DSKAQ
+178 NTKAQ

-205 AVLPDEPLADAKAP
+205 AVFPYDPLADYTEP
-219 QIDSDPSVQS
+219 QFDKEPLVQ
-229 LLMHSFEPHTGMF
+229 LLLTQSFEPHTGLF
-242 GDLLASITF
+242 GDLLASITC

-264 VRWVNILAY
+264 VRWANILAY

-289 VFIAGWFMFGG
+289 VFIAGFFMLGG
-300 FPLDVGKAYHI
+300 IPLDAGETFDISGTGPVQ
-311 GGNPMP
+311 
-317 YSRLEPAHGSVH
+317 YSRVEPAEGSVH
-329 ESTESESAAE
+329 ESTESENAAE
-339 TDKLDKTDKT
+339 TD
-349 DKPAKPDEPV
+349 KPDEPV

-384 TADFWDDKS
+384 TAEFWDGKS
-393 KGWVLGDD
+393 NGWVLGDD

-407 LDGKIT
+407 LDVKDA
-413 GQDNN
+413 GQIHN
-418 WATAAWN
+418 WTTAAWN
-425 AVGLIAFASLWKLRF
+425 ALGLIVFAAVWKVFF
-440 RRGPLEWVVAKL
+440 RRGPLEWVVARL
-452 IAKAIADKKPVA
+452 INKAVLRKEVS
-464 LQKDATMQ
+464 MQ

>member
-1 MKTAF
+1 MKAAF

-22 VFAHLGPAGFDGG
+22 VFAHLGPTGFDGG
-35 VVADYTTTAF
+35 VVADYTSTAF

-59 SLGLFT
+59 SLGLFH
-65 ERGSADPVRTRLATL
+65 ERGADDPVRTRLATL

-95 VQSMIAI
+95 VQSTIAI
-102 VLTTIAAIYLLL
+102 VLSTIAVIYLLL

-119 CKTWVVAVIIAVL
+119 CKTWVIAVIIAVL
-132 AAVSSVGFVLVELV
+132 AAVSAVGFVLVDLV

-154 PPYPILA
+154 PPYPVLA

-178 DSKAQ
+178 NTKAQ
-183 AIAVVPALL
+183 VIALVPAVL

-205 AVLPDEPLADAKAP
+205 AVFPYDPLADDTEP
-219 QIDSDPSVQS
+219 QFDKEPLVQ
-229 LLMHSFEPHTGMF
+229 LLLTQSFEPHTGMF
-242 GDLLASITF
+242 GDLLASITC

-264 VRWVNILAY
+264 VRWANILAY

-289 VFIAGWFMFGG
+289 VFIAGFFMLGG
-300 FPLDVGKAYHI
+300 IPLDAGETFDISGTGPVQ
-311 GGNPMP
+311 
-317 YSRLEPAHGSVH
+317 YSRVEPAEGSVH

-339 TDKLDKTDKT
+339 AD
-349 DKPAKPDEPV
+349 KPDEPV

-384 TADFWDDKS
+384 TAEFWDGKS
-393 KGWVLGDD
+393 NGWVLGDD

-407 LDGKIT
+407 LDVKDA
-413 GQDNN
+413 GQINN

-425 AVGLIAFASLWKLRF
+425 ALGLIVFAAVWKVFF
-440 RRGPLEWVVAKL
+440 RRGPLEWVVAQL
-452 IAKAIADKKPVA
+452 INKAVLRKEVS
-464 LQKDATMQ
+464 MQ

>member
-1 MKTAF
+1 MKAAF

-22 VFAHLGPAGFDGG
+22 VFAHLGPTGFDGG
-35 VVADYTTTAF
+35 VVADYTSTAF

-59 SLGLFT
+59 SLGLFH
-65 ERGSADPVRTRLATL
+65 ERGADDPVRTRLATL

-87 VAGTLLSM
+87 VAGTLMSM
-95 VQSMIAI
+95 VQSTIAI
-102 VLTTIAAIYLLL
+102 VLSTIAVIYLLL

-119 CKTWVVAVIIAVL
+119 CKTWVLAVIIAVL
-132 AAVSSVGFVLVELV
+132 AAVSSVGFVLVDLV

-154 PPYPILA
+154 PPYPVLA

-178 DSKAQ
+178 NTKAQ

-205 AVLPDEPLADAKAP
+205 AVFPYDPLADYTEP
-219 QIDSDPSVQS
+219 QFDKEPLVQ
-229 LLMHSFEPHTGMF
+229 LLLTQSFEPHTGLF
-242 GDLLASITF
+242 GDLLASITC
-251 AIAVICLCCLLCQ
+251 AIAVICLCSLLCQ
-264 VRWVNILAY
+264 VRWANILAY

-289 VFIAGWFMFGG
+289 VFIAGFFMLGG
-300 FPLDVGKAYHI
+300 IPLDAGKTFDI
-311 GGNPMP
+311 SGTGPVQ
-317 YSRLEPAHGSVH
+317 YSRVEPAEGSVH
-329 ESTESESAAE
+329 ESTESENAAE
-339 TDKLDKTDKT
+339 TDK
-349 DKPAKPDEPV
+349 PV

-384 TADFWDDKS
+384 TAEFWDGKS

-407 LDGKIT
+407 LDLKDA
-413 GQDNN
+413 GQINN

-425 AVGLIAFASLWKLRF
+425 ALGLIVFAAVWKAFF
-440 RRGPLEWVVAKL
+440 RRGPLEWVVARL
-452 IAKAIADKKPVA
+452 INKAVLRKEVS
-464 LQKDATMQ
+464 MQ

>member
-1 MKTAF
+1 MKAAF

-22 VFAHLGPAGFDGG
+22 VFAHLGPTGFDGG
-35 VVADYTTTAF
+35 VVADYTSTAF

-59 SLGLFT
+59 SLGLFH
-65 ERGSADPVRTRLATL
+65 ERGADDPVRTRLATL

-87 VAGTLLSM
+87 VAGTLMSM
-95 VQSMIAI
+95 VQSTIAI
-102 VLTTIAAIYLLL
+102 VLSTIAVIYLLL

-119 CKTWVVAVIIAVL
+119 CKTWVISVVIAVL
-132 AAVSSVGFVLVELV
+132 ATVSSVGFVLVDLV

-154 PPYPILA
+154 PPYPVLA

-178 DSKAQ
+178 NTKAQ

-205 AVLPDEPLADAKAP
+205 AVFPYDPLADYTEP
-219 QIDSDPSVQS
+219 QFDKEPLVQ
-229 LLMHSFEPHTGMF
+229 LLLTQSFEPHTGLF
-242 GDLLASITF
+242 GDLLASITC

-264 VRWVNILAY
+264 VRWANILAY

-289 VFIAGWFMFGG
+289 VFIAGFFMLGG
-300 FPLDVGKAYHI
+300 IPLDAGKTFDI
-311 GGNPMP
+311 SGTGPVQ
-317 YSRLEPAHGSVH
+317 YSRVEPAEGSMH

-339 TDKLDKTDKT
+339 TD
-349 DKPAKPDEPV
+349 KPDEPV

-384 TADFWDDKS
+384 TAEFWDGKS

-407 LDGKIT
+407 LDVKDA
-413 GQDNN
+413 GQINN

-425 AVGLIAFASLWKLRF
+425 ALGLIVFAAVWKVFF
-440 RRGPLEWVVAKL
+440 RRGPLEWVVARL
-452 IAKAIADKKPVA
+452 INKAVLRKEVS
-464 LQKDATMQ
+464 MQ

>member
-1 MKTAF
+1 MKAAF

-22 VFAHLGPAGFDGG
+22 VFAHLGPTGFDGG
-35 VVADYTTTAF
+35 VVADYTSTAF

-59 SLGLFT
+59 SLGLFH
-65 ERGSADPVRTRLATL
+65 ERGADDPVRTRLATL

-87 VAGTLLSM
+87 VAGTLMSM
-95 VQSMIAI
+95 VQSTIAI
-102 VLTTIAAIYLLL
+102 VLSTIAVIYLLL

-119 CKTWVVAVIIAVL
+119 CKTWVIAVIIAVL
-132 AAVSSVGFVLVELV
+132 AAVSSVGFVLVDLV

-154 PPYPILA
+154 PPYPVLA

-178 DSKAQ
+178 NTKAQ

-205 AVLPDEPLADAKAP
+205 AVFPYDPLADYTEP
-219 QIDSDPSVQS
+219 QFDKEPLVQ
-229 LLMHSFEPHTGMF
+229 LLLTQSFEPHTGMF
-242 GDLLASITF
+242 GDLLASITC

-264 VRWVNILAY
+264 VRWANILAY

-289 VFIAGWFMFGG
+289 VFIAGFFMLGG
-300 FPLDVGKAYHI
+300 IPLDAGETFDISGTGPVQ
-311 GGNPMP
+311 
-317 YSRLEPAHGSVH
+317 YSRVEPAEGSVH

-339 TDKLDKTDKT
+339 TDKPDNPDK
-349 DKPAKPDEPV
+349 
-359 EPDPSFQRYQ
+359 PDPSFQRYQ

-384 TADFWDDKS
+384 TAEFWDGKS
-393 KGWVLGDD
+393 NGWVLGDD

-407 LDGKIT
+407 LDVKDAVQI
-413 GQDNN
+413 NN

-425 AVGLIAFASLWKLRF
+425 ALGLIVFAAVWKVFF
-440 RRGPLEWVVAKL
+440 RRGPLEWVVARL
-452 IAKAIADKKPVA
+452 INKAVLRKEVS
-464 LQKDATMQ
+464 MQ

>member
-1 MKTAF
+1 MKAAF

-22 VFAHLGPAGFDGG
+22 VFAHLGPTGFDGG
-35 VVADYTTTAF
+35 VVADYTSTAF

-59 SLGLFT
+59 SLGLFH
-65 ERGSADPVRTRLATL
+65 ERGADDPVRTRLATL

-87 VAGTLLSM
+87 VAGTLMSM
-95 VQSMIAI
+95 VQSTIAI
-102 VLTTIAAIYLLL
+102 VLSTIAVIYLLL

-119 CKTWVVAVIIAVL
+119 CKTWVISVVIAVL
-132 AAVSSVGFVLVELV
+132 ATVSSVGFVLVDLV

-154 PPYPILA
+154 PPYPVLA

-178 DSKAQ
+178 NTKAQ

-205 AVLPDEPLADAKAP
+205 AVFPYDPLADYTEP
-219 QIDSDPSVQS
+219 QFDKEPLVQ
-229 LLMHSFEPHTGMF
+229 LLLTQSFEPHTGLF
-242 GDLLASITF
+242 GDLLASITC

-264 VRWVNILAY
+264 VRWANILAY

-289 VFIAGWFMFGG
+289 VFIAGFFMLGG
-300 FPLDVGKAYHI
+300 IPLDAGKTFDI
-311 GGNPMP
+311 SGTGPVQ
-317 YSRLEPAHGSVH
+317 YSRVEPAEGSVH

-339 TDKLDKTDKT
+339 TDKPEK
-349 DKPAKPDEPV
+349 PV

-384 TADFWDDKS
+384 TAEFWDGKT

-407 LDGKIT
+407 LDVKDA
-413 GQDNN
+413 GQINN

-425 AVGLIAFASLWKLRF
+425 ALGLIVFAAVWKVFF
-440 RRGPLEWVVAKL
+440 RRGPLEWVVAQL
-452 IAKAIADKKPVA
+452 INKAVLRKEVG
-464 LQKDATMQ
+464 MQ

>member
-1 MKTAF
+1 MKAAF

-22 VFAHLGPAGFDGG
+22 VFAHLGPTGFDGG
-35 VVADYTTTAF
+35 VIADYTTTAF

-59 SLGLFT
+59 SLGLFH
-65 ERGSADPVRTRLATL
+65 ERGVDDPVRPRLATL
-80 VRGVILL
+80 ARGVILL
-87 VAGTLLSM
+87 VAGTLMSM
-95 VQSMIAI
+95 VPSSIAI
-102 VLTTIAAIYLLL
+102 VLSTIAVIYLLL

-119 CKTWVVAVIIAVL
+119 CKTWVIAVIIAVL
-132 AAVSSVGFVLVELV
+132 AAVSSVGFVLVDLV

-154 PPYPILA
+154 PPYPVLA

-178 DSKAQ
+178 NTKAQ

-205 AVLPDEPLADAKAP
+205 AVVPDELLVDAAEPQFDSAPL
-219 QIDSDPSVQS
+219 VQ
-229 LLMHSFEPHTGMF
+229 LLLTQSFEPHTGMF
-242 GDLLASITF
+242 GDLLASITC

-264 VRWVNILAY
+264 VRWANILAY

-289 VFIAGWFMFGG
+289 VFIAGFFMLGG
-300 FPLDVGKAYHI
+300 IPLDVGKTYTM
-311 GGNPMP
+311 GGTGPTQ
-317 YSRLEPAHGSVH
+317 YSRLEPAEGSVH

-339 TDKLDKTDKT
+339 TDK
-349 DKPAKPDEPV
+349 PDEPAL
-359 EPDPSFQRYQ
+359 PDPSFQRYQ
-369 KIIQEADTW
+369 EIIQEADTW

-384 TADFWDDKS
+384 TAEFWDDKS
-393 KGWVLGDD
+393 KGWILGDD
-401 EFDPDE
+401 EFDPGE
-407 LDGKIT
+407 LDAKSAGHRN
-413 GQDNN
+413 D

-425 AVGLIAFASLWKLRF
+425 ALGLIVFAAVWKAFF

-452 IAKAIADKKPVA
+452 INRAVLRKEPS
-464 LQKDATMQ
+464 MQ

>member
-1 MKTAF
+1 MKAAF

-22 VFAHLGPAGFDGG
+22 VFAHLGPTGFDGG
-35 VVADYTTTAF
+35 VVADYTSTAF

-59 SLGLFT
+59 SLGLFH
-65 ERGSADPVRTRLATL
+65 ERGADDPVRTRLATL

-87 VAGTLLSM
+87 VAGTLMSM
-95 VQSMIAI
+95 VQSTIAI
-102 VLTTIAAIYLLL
+102 VLSTIAVIYLLL

-119 CKTWVVAVIIAVL
+119 CKTWVLAVIIAVL
-132 AAVSSVGFVLVELV
+132 AAVSSVGFVLVDLV

-154 PPYPILA
+154 PPYPVLA

-178 DSKAQ
+178 NTKAQ

-205 AVLPDEPLADAKAP
+205 AVFPYDPLADYTEP
-219 QIDSDPSVQS
+219 QFDKEPLVQ
-229 LLMHSFEPHTGMF
+229 LLLTQSFEPHTGLF
-242 GDLLASITF
+242 GDLLASITC

-264 VRWVNILAY
+264 VRWANILAY

-289 VFIAGWFMFGG
+289 VFIAGFFMLGG
-300 FPLDVGKAYHI
+300 IPLDAGKTFDI
-311 GGNPMP
+311 SGTGPVQ
-317 YSRLEPAHGSVH
+317 YSRVEPAEGSMH

-339 TDKLDKTDKT
+339 TD
-349 DKPAKPDEPV
+349 KPDEPV

-384 TADFWDDKS
+384 TAEFWDGKS

-407 LDGKIT
+407 LDVKDA
-413 GQDNN
+413 GQINN

-425 AVGLIAFASLWKLRF
+425 ALGLIVFAAVWKVFF
-440 RRGPLEWVVAKL
+440 RRGPLEWVVARL
-452 IAKAIADKKPVA
+452 INKAVLRKEVS
-464 LQKDATMQ
+464 MQ

>member
-1 MKTAF
+1 MKAAF

-22 VFAHLGPAGFDGG
+22 VFAHLGPTGFDGG
-35 VVADYTTTAF
+35 VVADYTSTAF

-59 SLGLFT
+59 SLGLFH
-65 ERGSADPVRTRLATL
+65 ERGADDPVRTRLATL

-87 VAGTLLSM
+87 VAGTLMSM
-95 VQSMIAI
+95 VQSTIAI
-102 VLTTIAAIYLLL
+102 VLSTIAVIYLLL

-119 CKTWVVAVIIAVL
+119 CKTWVIAVIIAVL
-132 AAVSSVGFVLVELV
+132 AAVSSVGFVLVDLV

-154 PPYPILA
+154 PPYPVLA

-178 DSKAQ
+178 NTKAQ
-183 AIAVVPALL
+183 VIALVPAVL

-205 AVLPDEPLADAKAP
+205 AVFPYDPLADYTEP
-219 QIDSDPSVQS
+219 QFDEEPLVQ
-229 LLMHSFEPHTGMF
+229 LLLTQSFEPHTGMF
-242 GDLLASITF
+242 GDLLASITC

-264 VRWVNILAY
+264 VRWANILAY

-289 VFIAGWFMFGG
+289 VFIAGFFMLGG
-300 FPLDVGKAYHI
+300 IPLDAGETFDISGTGPVQ
-311 GGNPMP
+311 
-317 YSRLEPAHGSVH
+317 YSRVEPAEGSVH

-339 TDKLDKTDKT
+339 TDKPEK
-349 DKPAKPDEPV
+349 PV

-384 TADFWDDKS
+384 TAEFWDGKS
-393 KGWVLGDD
+393 NGWVLGDD

-407 LDGKIT
+407 LDVKDA
-413 GQDNN
+413 GQINN

-425 AVGLIAFASLWKLRF
+425 ALGLIVFAAVWKVFF
-440 RRGPLEWVVAKL
+440 RRGPLEWVVAQL
-452 IAKAIADKKPVA
+452 INKAVLRKEVG
-464 LQKDATMQ
+464 MQ

>member
-1 MKTAF
+1 MKAAF

-22 VFAHLGPAGFDGG
+22 VFAHLGPTGFDGG
-35 VVADYTTTAF
+35 VVADYTSTAF

-59 SLGLFT
+59 SLGLFH
-65 ERGSADPVRTRLATL
+65 ERGADDPVRTRLATL

-87 VAGTLLSM
+87 VAGTLMSM
-95 VQSMIAI
+95 VQSTIAI
-102 VLTTIAAIYLLL
+102 VLSTIAVIYLLL

-119 CKTWVVAVIIAVL
+119 CKTWVISVIITVL
-132 AAVSSVGFVLVELV
+132 AAVSSVGFVLVDLV

-154 PPYPILA
+154 PPYPVLA

-178 DSKAQ
+178 NTKAQ

-205 AVLPDEPLADAKAP
+205 AVFPYDPLADYTEP
-219 QIDSDPSVQS
+219 QFDKEPLVQ
-229 LLMHSFEPHTGMF
+229 LLLTQSFEPHTGMF
-242 GDLLASITF
+242 GDLLASITC

-264 VRWVNILAY
+264 VRWANILAY

-289 VFIAGWFMFGG
+289 VFIAGFFMLGG
-300 FPLDVGKAYHI
+300 IPLDVGKTYTM
-311 GGNPMP
+311 GGTGPVQ
-317 YSRLEPAHGSVH
+317 YSRVEPAEGSVH

-339 TDKLDKTDKT
+339 TDKPEK
-349 DKPAKPDEPV
+349 PV

-384 TADFWDDKS
+384 TAEFWDGKS
-393 KGWVLGDD
+393 NGWVLGDD

-407 LDGKIT
+407 LDMKDA
-413 GQDNN
+413 GQVNN

-425 AVGLIAFASLWKLRF
+425 ALGLIVFAAVWKVFF
-440 RRGPLEWVVAKL
+440 RRGPLEWVVARL
-452 IAKAIADKKPVA
+452 INKAVLRKEVS
-464 LQKDATMQ
+464 MQ

>member
-1 MKTAF
+1 MKAAF

-22 VFAHLGPAGFDGG
+22 VFAHLGPTGFDGG
-35 VVADYTTTAF
+35 VVADYTSTAF

-59 SLGLFT
+59 SLGLFH
-65 ERGSADPVRTRLATL
+65 ERGADDPVRTRLATL

-87 VAGTLLSM
+87 VAGTLMSM
-95 VQSMIAI
+95 VQSTIAI
-102 VLTTIAAIYLLL
+102 VLSTIAVIYLLL

-119 CKTWVVAVIIAVL
+119 CKTWVIAVIIAVL
-132 AAVSSVGFVLVELV
+132 AAVSSVGFVLVYLV

-154 PPYPILA
+154 PPYPVLA

-178 DSKAQ
+178 NTKAQ

-205 AVLPDEPLADAKAP
+205 AVFPYDPLADYTEP
-219 QIDSDPSVQS
+219 QFDKEPLVQ
-229 LLMHSFEPHTGMF
+229 LLLTQSFEPHTGMF
-242 GDLLASITF
+242 GDLLASITC

-264 VRWVNILAY
+264 VRWANILAY

-289 VFIAGWFMFGG
+289 VFIAGFFMLGG
-300 FPLDVGKAYHI
+300 IPLDAGETFDISGTGPVQ
-311 GGNPMP
+311 
-317 YSRLEPAHGSVH
+317 YSRVEPAEGSVH

-339 TDKLDKTDKT
+339 TDKPDNPDK
-349 DKPAKPDEPV
+349 
-359 EPDPSFQRYQ
+359 PDPSFQRYQ
-369 KIIQEADTW
+369 EIIQEADTW

-384 TADFWDDKS
+384 TAEFWDGKS
-393 KGWVLGDD
+393 NGWVLGDD

-407 LDGKIT
+407 LDVKDA
-413 GQDNN
+413 GQINN

-425 AVGLIAFASLWKLRF
+425 ALGLIVFAAVWKVFF
-440 RRGPLEWVVAKL
+440 RRGPLEWVVARL
-452 IAKAIADKKPVA
+452 INKAVLRKEVS
-464 LQKDATMQ
+464 MQ

>member
-1 MKTAF
+1 MKAAF

-22 VFAHLGPAGFDGG
+22 VFAHLGPTGFDGG
-35 VVADYTTTAF
+35 IVADYTSTAF

-59 SLGLFT
+59 SLGLFH
-65 ERGSADPVRTRLATL
+65 ERGADDPVRTRLATL

-87 VAGTLLSM
+87 VAGTLMSM
-95 VQSMIAI
+95 VQSTIAI
-102 VLTTIAAIYLLL
+102 VLSTIAVIYLLL

-119 CKTWVVAVIIAVL
+119 CKTWVIAVIITVL
-132 AAVSSVGFVLVELV
+132 AAVSSVGFVLVDLV

-154 PPYPILA
+154 PPYPVLA

-178 DSKAQ
+178 NTKAQ

-205 AVLPDEPLADAKAP
+205 AVFPYDPLADYTEP
-219 QIDSDPSVQS
+219 QFDKEPLVQ
-229 LLMHSFEPHTGMF
+229 LLLTQSFEPHTGLF
-242 GDLLASITF
+242 GDLLASITC

-264 VRWVNILAY
+264 VRWANILAY

-289 VFIAGWFMFGG
+289 VFIAGFFMLGG
-300 FPLDVGKAYHI
+300 IPLDAGETFDISGTGPVQ
-311 GGNPMP
+311 
-317 YSRLEPAHGSVH
+317 YSRVEPAEGSVH

-339 TDKLDKTDKT
+339 TDKPDNPDK
-349 DKPAKPDEPV
+349 
-359 EPDPSFQRYQ
+359 PDPSFQRYQ
-369 KIIQEADTW
+369 EIIQEADTW

-384 TADFWDDKS
+384 TAEFWDGKS
-393 KGWVLGDD
+393 NGWVLGDD

-407 LDGKIT
+407 LDVKDA
-413 GQDNN
+413 GQINN

-425 AVGLIAFASLWKLRF
+425 ALGLIVFAAVWKVFF
-440 RRGPLEWVVAKL
+440 RRGPLEWVVARL
-452 IAKAIADKKPVA
+452 INKAVLRKEVS
-464 LQKDATMQ
+464 MQ

>member
-1 MKTAF
+1 MKAAF

-22 VFAHLGPAGFDGG
+22 VFAHLGPTGFDGG
-35 VVADYTTTAF
+35 VVADYTSTAF

-59 SLGLFT
+59 SLGLFH
-65 ERGSADPVRTRLATL
+65 ERGADDPVRTRLATL

-87 VAGTLLSM
+87 VAGTLMSM
-95 VQSMIAI
+95 VQSTIAI
-102 VLTTIAAIYLLL
+102 VLSTIAVIYLLL

-119 CKTWVVAVIIAVL
+119 CKTWVIAVIIAVL
-132 AAVSSVGFVLVELV
+132 AAVSSVGFVLVDLV

-154 PPYPILA
+154 PPYPVLA

-178 DSKAQ
+178 NTKAQ
-183 AIAVVPALL
+183 VIALVPAVL

-205 AVLPDEPLADAKAP
+205 AVFPYDPLADYTESQFDEEP
-219 QIDSDPSVQS
+219 LVQ
-229 LLMHSFEPHTGMF
+229 LLLTQSFEPHTGMF
-242 GDLLASITF
+242 GDLLASITC

-264 VRWVNILAY
+264 VRWANILAY

-289 VFIAGWFMFGG
+289 VFIAGFFMLGG
-300 FPLDVGKAYHI
+300 IPLDAGETFDISGTGPVQ
-311 GGNPMP
+311 
-317 YSRLEPAHGSVH
+317 YSRVEPAEGSVH

-339 TDKLDKTDKT
+339 AD
-349 DKPAKPDEPV
+349 KPDEPV

-384 TADFWDDKS
+384 TAEFWDGKS
-393 KGWVLGDD
+393 NGWVLGDD

-407 LDGKIT
+407 LDVKDA
-413 GQDNN
+413 GQIHN

-425 AVGLIAFASLWKLRF
+425 ALGLIVFAAVWKAFF
-440 RRGPLEWVVAKL
+440 RRGPLEWVVARL
-452 IAKAIADKKPVA
+452 INKAVLRKEAS
-464 LQKDATMQ
+464 MQ

>member
-1 MKTAF
+1 MKAAF

-22 VFAHLGPAGFDGG
+22 VFAHLGPTGFDGG
-35 VVADYTTTAF
+35 GVADFTSTAF

-59 SLGLFT
+59 SLGLFH
-65 ERGSADPVRTRLATL
+65 ERGADDPVRTRLATL

-87 VAGTLLSM
+87 VAGTLMSM
-95 VQSMIAI
+95 VQSTIAI
-102 VLTTIAAIYLLL
+102 VLSTIAVIYLLL

-119 CKTWVVAVIIAVL
+119 CKTWVIAVIIAVL
-132 AAVSSVGFVLVELV
+132 AAVSSVGFVLVDLV

-154 PPYPILA
+154 PPYPVLA

-178 DSKAQ
+178 NTKAQ

-205 AVLPDEPLADAKAP
+205 AVFPYDPLADDSEP
-219 QIDSDPSVQS
+219 QFDKEPLVQ
-229 LLMHSFEPHTGMF
+229 LLLTRSFEPHTGMF
-242 GDLLASITF
+242 GDLLASITC

-264 VRWVNILAY
+264 VRWANILAY

-289 VFIAGWFMFGG
+289 VFIAGFFMLGG
-300 FPLDVGKAYHI
+300 IPLDAGETFDISGTGPVQ
-311 GGNPMP
+311 
-317 YSRLEPAHGSVH
+317 YSRVEPAEGSVH

-339 TDKLDKTDKT
+339 TDKPDNPDK
-349 DKPAKPDEPV
+349 
-359 EPDPSFQRYQ
+359 PDPSFQRYQ
-369 KIIQEADTW
+369 EIIQEADTW

-384 TADFWDDKS
+384 TAEFWDDKS

-401 EFDPDE
+401 EFDLDE
-407 LDGKIT
+407 LDGKIA
-413 GQDNN
+413 GQTNN
-418 WATAAWN
+418 WAIAAWN

-452 IAKAIADKKPVA
+452 IAKAAADKNPVA

>member
-1 MKTAF
+1 MKAAF

-22 VFAHLGPAGFDGG
+22 VFAHLGPTGFDGG
-35 VVADYTTTAF
+35 VVADYTSTAF

-59 SLGLFT
+59 SLGLFH
-65 ERGSADPVRTRLATL
+65 ERGADDPVRTRLATL

-87 VAGTLLSM
+87 VAGTLMSM
-95 VQSMIAI
+95 VQSTIAI
-102 VLTTIAAIYLLL
+102 VLSTIAVIYLLL

-119 CKTWVVAVIIAVL
+119 CKTWVIAVIIAVL
-132 AAVSSVGFVLVELV
+132 AAVSSVGFVLVDLV

-154 PPYPILA
+154 PPYPVLA

-178 DSKAQ
+178 NTKAQ
-183 AIAVVPALL
+183 VIALVPAVL

-205 AVLPDEPLADAKAP
+205 AVFPYDPLADYTEP
-219 QIDSDPSVQS
+219 QFDEEPLVQ
-229 LLMHSFEPHTGMF
+229 LLLTQSFEPHTGMF
-242 GDLLASITF
+242 GDLLASITC

-264 VRWVNILAY
+264 VRWANILAY

-289 VFIAGWFMFGG
+289 VFIAGFFMLGG
-300 FPLDVGKAYHI
+300 IPLDAGETFDISGTGPVQ
-311 GGNPMP
+311 
-317 YSRLEPAHGSVH
+317 YSRVEPAEGSVH

-339 TDKLDKTDKT
+339 AD
-349 DKPAKPDEPV
+349 KPDEPV

-384 TADFWDDKS
+384 TAEFWDGKS
-393 KGWVLGDD
+393 NGWVLGDD

-407 LDGKIT
+407 LDVKDA
-413 GQDNN
+413 GQIHN

-425 AVGLIAFASLWKLRF
+425 ALGLIVFAAVWKAFF
-440 RRGPLEWVVAKL
+440 RRGPLEWVVARL
-452 IAKAIADKKPVA
+452 INKAVLRKEVS
-464 LQKDATMQ
+464 MQ

>member
-1 MKTAF
+1 MKAAF

-22 VFAHLGPAGFDGG
+22 VFAHLGPTGFDGG
-35 VVADYTTTAF
+35 VVADYTSTAF

-59 SLGLFT
+59 SLGLFH
-65 ERGSADPVRTRLATL
+65 ERGADDPVRTRLATL

-87 VAGTLLSM
+87 VAGTLMSM
-95 VQSMIAI
+95 VQSTIAI
-102 VLTTIAAIYLLL
+102 VLSTIAVIYLLL

-119 CKTWVVAVIIAVL
+119 CKTWVIAVIIAVL
-132 AAVSSVGFVLVELV
+132 AAVSSVGFVLVDLV
-146 PFGFELFM
+146 PFGFERFF
-154 PPYPILA
+154 PPCPLLG

-178 DSKAQ
+178 NTKAQ

-205 AVLPDEPLADAKAP
+205 AVFPYDPLADYTEP
-219 QIDSDPSVQS
+219 QFDKEPLVQ
-229 LLMHSFEPHTGMF
+229 LLLTQSFEPHTGMF
-242 GDLLASITF
+242 GDLLASITC
-251 AIAVICLCCLLCQ
+251 AIAVICLCCLFCQ
-264 VRWVNILAY
+264 VRWANILAY

-289 VFIAGWFMFGG
+289 VFIAGFFMLGG
-300 FPLDVGKAYHI
+300 IPLDAGETFDISGTGPVQ
-311 GGNPMP
+311 
-317 YSRLEPAHGSVH
+317 YSRVEPAEGSVH

-339 TDKLDKTDKT
+339 TDKPEK
-349 DKPAKPDEPV
+349 PV

-384 TADFWDDKS
+384 TADFWDGKS

-407 LDGKIT
+407 LDGKIA
-413 GQDNN
+413 GQTNN

-452 IAKAIADKKPVA
+452 IAKATADKKPVA